1 MNCRVVPAID
11 LIDGKCVR
19 LRQGD
24 FATVEV
30 VGEDPIAMAKLFRD
44 HGFRRLHVVDLS
56 GARDGT
62 PKHLALV
69 HEMVM
74 ATELEVDYSGG
85 VRRIEDVRRVFDSG
99 VRYVVVGS
107 AAIKQPEDVSAWIGS
122 YGSERFIFG
131 LDVLDGMVR
140 VSGWREDSG
149 VSLAAALKNMN
160 GFGVSRVMSTDIRK
174 DGLLAGPSVEL
185 YQEILARYP
194 DVFAIASGG
203 VSTAADIRQL
213 ADVGVRE
220 VIVGKALY
228 SGRISAAEIREF
240 VW

>member
-1 MNCRVVPAID
+1 MECRVVPAID
-11 LIDGKCVR
+11 LIDGQCVR

-44 HGFRRLHVVDLS
+44 QGFRRLHVVDLS

-107 AAIKQPEDVSAWIGS
+107 AAIKQPEDVSAWIES

-131 LDVLDGMVR
+131 LDVLDGTVR
-140 VSGWREDSG
+140 VSREDSG
-149 VSLAAALKNMN
+149 VSLEAALENMN

-185 YQEILARYP
+185 YQEILAGYP
-194 DVFAIASGG
+194 DIFVIASGG

-213 ADVGVRE
+213 ANVGVRE